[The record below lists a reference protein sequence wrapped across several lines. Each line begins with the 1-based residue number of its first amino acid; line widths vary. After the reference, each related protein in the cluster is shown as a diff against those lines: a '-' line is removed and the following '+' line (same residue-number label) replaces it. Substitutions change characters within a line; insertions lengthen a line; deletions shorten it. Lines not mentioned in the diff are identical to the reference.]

1 MKDIIQTTLTMH
13 NTYVYVYE
21 REILVS
27 YLGYNI

>member
-1 MKDIIQTTLTMH
+1 MKDIIQTTSTMH